1 MLRVGIFPDLLKI
14 SKVVPVYKK
23 DDNTN
28 LSNYRPISLLPSM
41 SKIFEKVILE
51 QLFTYL
57 DDNNLIHRYQYGFRK
72 HHSTEYAAL
81 HIVDYVYYK
90 LDLKK
95 IPINLYLDL
104 SKAFDSLLHEIL
116 LKKLQHY
123 GICGAAINL
132 MASYLKNRKQ
142 FVQFEGYKSDM
153 KAICNGVPQ
162 GSILGPLLF
171 LVYINDF
178 PNASKVFNFLM
189 YADDTTLYCCL
200 EDIKSDNKEQVLNN
214 ELQRVH
220 SWLNANKLSLNVRKT
235 KYMIFRKYK
244 NNDIGELNLRISN
257 DTIEH
262 VNEFN
267 FLGLHL
273 NSKLN
278 WDTHVNIVEKRISRA
293 VGLIRKLQLI
303 FPRTI
308 LLSIYNALILPHINY
323 CLLSWGSGTAAKGIF
338 LQQKRAIRAISSA
351 GYKAHTE
358 PLFKIYKILKLEDV
372 YNYRLLV
379 FYYNLKNNKVPY
391 YLTSFLPTTSIARE
405 RYLIRN
411 PRLQPPICS
420 HGYIS
425 KTCKY
430 RLPVLLNSI
439 NNNSVISAKLK
450 KAIAN
455 VENISLL
462 KFKSVIK
469 SCMIDV
475 YSYYCNIPNCYICQ
489 I

>member
-1 MLRVGIFPDLLKI
+1 MAKFIDKVRFMESHPLHVSCSRPVMIRKERSKWLLKC
-14 SKVVPVYKK
+14 K
-23 DDNTN
+23 DIYNK
-28 LSNYRPISLLPSM
+28 LSPRGHDRTLE
-41 SKIFEKVILE
+41 IFEEHAPWETPQIIYCANHTLNKTQHSSDIL
-51 QLFTYL
+51 
-57 DDNNLIHRYQYGFRK
+57 RK
-72 HHSTEYAAL
+72 AAES
-81 HIVDYVYYK
+81 DM
-90 LDLKK
+90 KK

-178 PNASKVFNFLM
+178 PNASKVLNFLM
-189 YADDTTLYCCL
+189 CADDTTLYCCL
-200 EDIKSDNKEQVLNN
+200 EDIQSDNKEQVLNN

-244 NNDIGELNLRISN
+244 SNDIGELNLRISN

-278 WDTHVNIVEKRISRA
+278 WDTHLNIIEKRISRA
-293 VGLIRKLQLI
+293 VGIIRKLQLI

-379 FYYNLKNNKVPY
+379 FYYNLKKKQ
-391 YLTSFLPTTSIARE
+391 SSILPHIIPTHHFYSKGT
-405 RYLIRN
+405 L
-411 PRLQPPICS
+411 S
-420 HGYIS
+420 H
-425 KTCKY
+425 
-430 RLPVLLNSI
+430 
-439 NNNSVISAKLK
+439 
-450 KAIAN
+450 
-455 VENISLL
+455 
-462 KFKSVIK
+462 
-469 SCMIDV
+469 
-475 YSYYCNIPNCYICQ
+475 
-489 I
+489 